1 MKRNNLPVALE
12 DRPCASISYELKPR
26 ALDKWNSSIRAASSA
41 NTISVLDVIGEDYWG
56 EGVTA
61 KRISGALRA
70 IGNNDVVVNINS
82 PGGDMFEGLAIYNLL
97 RAHSGKVTVN
107 ILGIAASAASIIAMA
122 GDEIHMGRGAFLMI
136 HNCWSIGVGNRHDF
150 AKLAADLEPFDK
162 SMADIYVARS
172 GQSES
177 VVSKM
182 MDDETYIA
190 SSDAIAKGFADGLLA
205 ADEINDGDESPQST
219 SQVLRY
225 DRPNNRIISWGAGW
239 VYVVVFSYGLN
250 LQPADGLT
258 IWNKQGKVVFNS
270 DYIPFFNNGHTI
282 KMSGNVAT
290 SSFEKPMF
298 SMDMPNTWLE
308 NERVNV
314 NCYLSGFRVEN
325 NKLIA
330 NRMWTIDFYP
340 SYANYMYN
348 QVVYSSSYCIDF
360 NDYF

>member
-61 KRISGALRA
+61 KRISGVLRA

-205 ADEINDGDESPQST
+205 ADEINDGDESPQAAIRKLDAALAKAEMPRSERRK
-219 SQVLRY
+219 L
-225 DRPNNRIISWGAGW
+225 ISA
-239 VYVVVFSYGLN
+239 
-250 LQPADGLT
+250 LT
-258 IWNKQGKVVFNS
+258 GS
-270 DYIPFFNNGHTI
+270 MPG
-282 KMSGNVAT
+282 AT
-290 SSFEKPMF
+290 SDPNG
-298 SMDMPNTWLE
+298 MPSAT
-308 NERVNV
+308 NEINPKT
-314 NCYLSGFRVEN
+314 LSDLQEAVRAFAKTN
-325 NKLIA
+325 
-330 NRMWTIDFYP
+330 
-340 SYANYMYN
+340 
-348 QVVYSSSYCIDF
+348 
-360 NDYF
+360 

>member
-12 DRPCASISYELKPR
+12 DRPCASISYELKSR
-26 ALDKWNSSIRAASSA
+26 ALDKWNSSIRAASSD

-205 ADEINDGDESPQST
+205 ADEINDGDESPQAAIRKLDAALAKAEMARSERRK
-219 SQVLRY
+219 L
-225 DRPNNRIISWGAGW
+225 ISA
-239 VYVVVFSYGLN
+239 
-250 LQPADGLT
+250 LT
-258 IWNKQGKVVFNS
+258 GS
-270 DYIPFFNNGHTI
+270 MPG
-282 KMSGNVAT
+282 AT
-290 SSFEKPMF
+290 SDPNG
-298 SMDMPNTWLE
+298 MPSAT
-308 NERVNV
+308 NEINPKT
-314 NCYLSGFRVEN
+314 LSDLQEAVRAFAKTN
-325 NKLIA
+325 
-330 NRMWTIDFYP
+330 
-340 SYANYMYN
+340 
-348 QVVYSSSYCIDF
+348 
-360 NDYF
+360 

>member
-12 DRPCASISYELKPR
+12 DRPCASISYELKSR
-26 ALDKWNSSIRAASSA
+26 ALDKWNSSIRVASSD

-177 VVSKM
+177 AVSKM

-205 ADEINDGDESPQST
+205 ADEINDGDESPQAAIRKLDAALAKAEMPRSERRKLIST
-219 SQVLRY
+219 
-225 DRPNNRIISWGAGW
+225 
-239 VYVVVFSYGLN
+239 
-250 LQPADGLT
+250 LT
-258 IWNKQGKVVFNS
+258 GS
-270 DYIPFFNNGHTI
+270 MPG
-282 KMSGNVAT
+282 AT
-290 SSFEKPMF
+290 SDPNGMPSATNEIN
-298 SMDMPNTWLE
+298 PNT
-308 NERVNV
+308 
-314 NCYLSGFRVEN
+314 LSDLQEAVRAFAKTN
-325 NKLIA
+325 
-330 NRMWTIDFYP
+330 
-340 SYANYMYN
+340 
-348 QVVYSSSYCIDF
+348 
-360 NDYF
+360 

>member
-12 DRPCASISYELKPR
+12 DRPCASISYELKSR
-26 ALDKWNSSIRAASSA
+26 ALDKWNSSIRAASSD

-177 VVSKM
+177 AVSKM

-205 ADEINDGDESPQST
+205 ADEINDGDESPQAAIRKLDAALAKAEMPRSERRK
-219 SQVLRY
+219 L
-225 DRPNNRIISWGAGW
+225 ISA
-239 VYVVVFSYGLN
+239 
-250 LQPADGLT
+250 LT
-258 IWNKQGKVVFNS
+258 GS
-270 DYIPFFNNGHTI
+270 MPG
-282 KMSGNVAT
+282 AT
-290 SSFEKPMF
+290 SDPNGMPSATNEIN
-298 SMDMPNTWLE
+298 PNT
-308 NERVNV
+308 
-314 NCYLSGFRVEN
+314 LSDLQEAVRAFAKTN
-325 NKLIA
+325 
-330 NRMWTIDFYP
+330 
-340 SYANYMYN
+340 
-348 QVVYSSSYCIDF
+348 
-360 NDYF
+360 

>member
-1 MKRNNLPVALE
+1 MKKSHLPVALE
-12 DRPCASISYELKPR
+12 DRPCASISYELKPK
-26 ALDKWNSSIRAASSA
+26 ALDKWNSGIRAASSN

-70 IGNNDVVVNINS
+70 IGNNDIVVNINS

-97 RAHSGKVTVN
+97 RAHSGTVTVN

-122 GDEIHMGRGAFLMI
+122 GDEIQMGRGAFLMI

-205 ADEINDGDESPQST
+205 ADEINDGDESPQAAIRKLDAALAKAEMPRSERRK
-219 SQVLRY
+219 L
-225 DRPNNRIISWGAGW
+225 ISA
-239 VYVVVFSYGLN
+239 
-250 LQPADGLT
+250 LT
-258 IWNKQGKVVFNS
+258 GS
-270 DYIPFFNNGHTI
+270 MPG
-282 KMSGNVAT
+282 AT
-290 SSFEKPMF
+290 SDPNG
-298 SMDMPNTWLE
+298 MPSAT
-308 NERVNV
+308 NEINPKTLFDLQEAVRAFAKTN
-314 NCYLSGFRVEN
+314 
-325 NKLIA
+325 
-330 NRMWTIDFYP
+330 
-340 SYANYMYN
+340 
-348 QVVYSSSYCIDF
+348 
-360 NDYF
+360 

>member
-70 IGNNDVVVNINS
+70 IGSNDVVVNINS

-205 ADEINDGDESPQST
+205 ADEINDGDESPQAAIRKLDAALAKAEMPRSERRK
-219 SQVLRY
+219 L
-225 DRPNNRIISWGAGW
+225 ISA
-239 VYVVVFSYGLN
+239 
-250 LQPADGLT
+250 LT
-258 IWNKQGKVVFNS
+258 GS
-270 DYIPFFNNGHTI
+270 MPG
-282 KMSGNVAT
+282 AT
-290 SSFEKPMF
+290 S
-298 SMDMPNTWLE
+298 DTNGMPSAT
-308 NERVNV
+308 NEINPKT
-314 NCYLSGFRVEN
+314 LSDLQEAVRAFAKTN
-325 NKLIA
+325 
-330 NRMWTIDFYP
+330 
-340 SYANYMYN
+340 
-348 QVVYSSSYCIDF
+348 
-360 NDYF
+360 

>member
-205 ADEINDGDESPQST
+205 ADEINDGDESPQAAIRKLDAALAKAEMPRSERRK
-219 SQVLRY
+219 L
-225 DRPNNRIISWGAGW
+225 ISA
-239 VYVVVFSYGLN
+239 
-250 LQPADGLT
+250 LT
-258 IWNKQGKVVFNS
+258 GS
-270 DYIPFFNNGHTI
+270 MPG
-282 KMSGNVAT
+282 AT
-290 SSFEKPMF
+290 SDPNGMPSATNEINPKTLSDLQEAVRAF
-298 SMDMPNTWLE
+298 SKTN
-308 NERVNV
+308 
-314 NCYLSGFRVEN
+314 
-325 NKLIA
+325 
-330 NRMWTIDFYP
+330 
-340 SYANYMYN
+340 
-348 QVVYSSSYCIDF
+348 
-360 NDYF
+360 

>member
-1 MKRNNLPVALE
+1 MKKSHLPVALE
-12 DRPCASISYELKPR
+12 DRPCASISYELKPK
-26 ALDKWNSSIRAASSA
+26 ALDKWNSGIRAASSN

-70 IGNNDVVVNINS
+70 IGNNDIVVNINS

-122 GDEIHMGRGAFLMI
+122 GDEIQMGRGAFLMI

-172 GQSES
+172 GQPES

-190 SSDAIAKGFADGLLA
+190 SSDAIAKGFADRLLA
-205 ADEINDGDESPQST
+205 ADEINDGDESPQAAIRKLDAALAKAEMPRSERRK
-219 SQVLRY
+219 L
-225 DRPNNRIISWGAGW
+225 ISA
-239 VYVVVFSYGLN
+239 
-250 LQPADGLT
+250 LT
-258 IWNKQGKVVFNS
+258 GS
-270 DYIPFFNNGHTI
+270 MPG
-282 KMSGNVAT
+282 AT
-290 SSFEKPMF
+290 SDPNG
-298 SMDMPNTWLE
+298 MPSAT
-308 NERVNV
+308 NEINPKTLFDLQEAVRAFAKTN
-314 NCYLSGFRVEN
+314 
-325 NKLIA
+325 
-330 NRMWTIDFYP
+330 
-340 SYANYMYN
+340 
-348 QVVYSSSYCIDF
+348 
-360 NDYF
+360 

>member
-12 DRPCASISYELKPR
+12 DRPCASISYELKSR
-26 ALDKWNSSIRAASSA
+26 ALDKWNSSIRAASSD

-150 AKLAADLEPFDK
+150 VKLATDLEPFDK

-190 SSDAIAKGFADGLLA
+190 SSDAIAKGFADGVLA
-205 ADEINDGDESPQST
+205 ADEINDGDESPQAAIRKLDAALAKADMPRSERRK
-219 SQVLRY
+219 L
-225 DRPNNRIISWGAGW
+225 ISA
-239 VYVVVFSYGLN
+239 
-250 LQPADGLT
+250 LT
-258 IWNKQGKVVFNS
+258 GS
-270 DYIPFFNNGHTI
+270 MPG
-282 KMSGNVAT
+282 AT
-290 SSFEKPMF
+290 S
-298 SMDMPNTWLE
+298 DPNGTPSAA
-308 NERVNV
+308 NEINPKT
-314 NCYLSGFRVEN
+314 LSDLQEAVKAFA
-325 NKLIA
+325 KA
-330 NRMWTIDFYP
+330 N
-340 SYANYMYN
+340 
-348 QVVYSSSYCIDF
+348 
-360 NDYF
+360 

>member
-1 MKRNNLPVALE
+1 MKKSHLPVALA
-12 DRPCASISYELKPR
+12 DRPCASISYELKPK
-26 ALDKWNSSIRAASSA
+26 ALDKWNSGIRAASFD

-82 PGGDMFEGLAIYNLL
+82 PGGDIFEGLAIYNLL

-122 GDEIHMGRGAFLMI
+122 GDEIQMGRGAFLMI

-172 GQSES
+172 GQPES

-190 SSDAIAKGFADGLLA
+190 SSDAIAKGFADRLLA
-205 ADEINDGDESPQST
+205 ADEINDGDESPQAAIRKLDAALAKAEMPRSERRK
-219 SQVLRY
+219 L
-225 DRPNNRIISWGAGW
+225 ISA
-239 VYVVVFSYGLN
+239 
-250 LQPADGLT
+250 LT
-258 IWNKQGKVVFNS
+258 GS
-270 DYIPFFNNGHTI
+270 MPG
-282 KMSGNVAT
+282 AT
-290 SSFEKPMF
+290 SDPNG
-298 SMDMPNTWLE
+298 MPSAT
-308 NERVNV
+308 NEINPKT
-314 NCYLSGFRVEN
+314 LSDLQEAVRAFAKTN
-325 NKLIA
+325 
-330 NRMWTIDFYP
+330 
-340 SYANYMYN
+340 
-348 QVVYSSSYCIDF
+348 
-360 NDYF
+360 